1 MKYVIIGNSIAAV
14 GAVEG
19 IRKIDTEGEITIIG
33 KEPYH
38 VYSRPL
44 ISYLLYGKTDEERMK
59 YRGSSFYD
67 TMNCKVILGREA
79 VKINDAKKEVVLDN
93 GEVINYDKLLVATG
107 SLPFVPPMK
116 GLEGVEK
123 RFSFLSLDDA
133 KKLESAI
140 SPSSKVLIIGA
151 GLIGLKCAEGI
162 SKKVESITVVDLA
175 DRILSSILD
184 KDGAEIVKSHIEKE
198 NIKFVLNAKVEE
210 FINSNEALLDS
221 GEKVEFD
228 VLVVAVGVIPNTGLI
243 KDINGK
249 VNRGIVVD
257 EFCQTSI
264 PDIYAAGDC
273 CESFDITSEQNR
285 VLALLPNAYMQGECA
300 GINMAGGKK
309 EFGKAIP
316 MNAIS
321 FFGLHIITAG
331 SYVGEVFSKINGDN
345 YKKLFVKDGLLKG
358 YIMIGDVD
366 KAGIYTSLIREKTPL
381 SEIDFELIFE
391 RPGLMAFTRKERQR
405 MLGGVVR

>member
-1 MKYVIIGNSIAAV
+1 MKYVIIGNYIAAV

>member
-1 MKYVIIGNSIAAV
+1 
-14 GAVEG
+14 
-19 IRKIDTEGEITIIG
+19 
-33 KEPYH
+33 
-38 VYSRPL
+38 
-44 ISYLLYGKTDEERMK
+44 
-59 YRGSSFYD
+59 
-67 TMNCKVILGREA
+67 
-79 VKINDAKKEVVLDN
+79 
-93 GEVINYDKLLVATG
+93 VATG

-249 VNRGIVVD
+249 VNR
-257 EFCQTSI
+257 
-264 PDIYAAGDC
+264 
-273 CESFDITSEQNR
+273 
-285 VLALLPNAYMQGECA
+285 VLLWMSSVRLPYRIYMQQE
-300 GINMAGGKK
+300 
-309 EFGKAIP
+309 
-316 MNAIS
+316 
-321 FFGLHIITAG
+321 TAV
-331 SYVGEVFSKINGDN
+331 SP
-345 YKKLFVKDGLLKG
+345 
-358 YIMIGDVD
+358 
-366 KAGIYTSLIREKTPL
+366 LI
-381 SEIDFELIFE
+381 
-391 RPGLMAFTRKERQR
+391 
-405 MLGGVVR
+405 

>member
-285 VLALLPNAYMQGECA
+285 VLALLP
-300 GINMAGGKK
+300 KK
-309 EFGKAIP
+309 
-316 MNAIS
+316 NS
-321 FFGLHIITAG
+321 
-331 SYVGEVFSKINGDN
+331 
-345 YKKLFVKDGLLKG
+345 
-358 YIMIGDVD
+358 
-366 KAGIYTSLIREKTPL
+366 
-381 SEIDFELIFE
+381 
-391 RPGLMAFTRKERQR
+391 ERQFP
-405 MLGGVVR
+405 

>member
-93 GEVINYDKLLVATG
+93 GELINYDKLLVATG